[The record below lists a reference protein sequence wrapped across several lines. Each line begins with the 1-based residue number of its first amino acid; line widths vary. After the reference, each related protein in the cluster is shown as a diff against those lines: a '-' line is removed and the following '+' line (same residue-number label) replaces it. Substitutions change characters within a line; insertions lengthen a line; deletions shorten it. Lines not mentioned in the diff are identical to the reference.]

1 MWRLWFVFLEHGG
14 VALGIF
20 KSPVCTY
27 NQAWTFSLSAS
38 QYFSFP
44 RASVAGGV
52 YKYRPRSEAPCTEYM
67 SSCIVRVHTRT
78 AFHYCC
84 ADQQLSHCYQ
94 DQQIRCNCP
103 CRTPCIGKRTC
114 PMLTPVS
121 RQLISRL
128 AVFSAPAPPPRFYP
142 GVLVVT
148 TCVSVSYN

>member
-1 MWRLWFVFLEHGG
+1 M
-14 VALGIF
+14 
-20 KSPVCTY
+20 
-27 NQAWTFSLSAS
+27 SAS

-121 RQLISRL
+121 RQLISRTRSVL
-128 AVFSAPAPPPRFYP
+128 SACSTTSLLPRSTGSNYLRISFVQLMFLCNSYEQRRP
-142 GVLVVT
+142 QESHGV
-148 TCVSVSYN
+148 SP